1 MNTQNS
7 IPTSA
12 SRPNRALRP
21 RSFAIA
27 RARAVSHFGRSS
39 SDTGGFGR
47 RTASGIQ
54 DLDQLARRILAG
66 ETEEYLLQPFRS
78 RFGAASQLRHRA
90 AGADRP
96 VRDDRDAIAHRLGDF
111 E

>member
-7 IPTSA
+7 MPMNARSPKRA
-12 SRPNRALRP
+12 ERPFSL
-21 RSFAIA
+21 AIA

-39 SDTGGFGR
+39 SDTGGSGR

-54 DLDQLARRILAG
+54 DLDQLARRILAR
-66 ETEEYLLQPFRS
+66 ETQEDLLQPLCS
-78 RFGAASQLRHRA
+78 RFGAASQLLHRA

-96 VRDDRDAIAHRLGDF
+96 MRDDPHAIAHRF
-111 E
+111 